1 MMMMTIIIIIIIII
15 TDRTS
20 HNSRP
25 DRVVLDKTIK
35 EWYPVGAAIPD
46 SLNFHSTITEKLQKY
61 RDLKEELIRMWQ
73 LKTAHMMSLVPSKM
87 GMFPNKLYESIEL
100 LNLRPGIYIIMQKA
114 VILNTCRIIRMFLTE
129 QPIRSAWSVR
139 TVLF

>member
-1 MMMMTIIIIIIIII
+1 MMMMIIIIIIIIII

-20 HNSRP
+20 LNSRP

-35 EWYPVGAAIPD
+35 EWYSVGAAIPD
-46 SLNFHSTITEKLQKY
+46 GHNLHSTITEKLHKY
-61 RDLKEELIRMWQ
+61 RYLKEELIRMWQ
-73 LKTAHMMSLVPSKM
+73 LKTANMMSLVLSKM

-114 VILNTCRIIRMFLTE
+114 VILNTCHIIRMFLTE

-139 TVLF
+139 TVHF